1 MTYSIIT
8 SNTLIFS
15 YSNPIIFTTKMNINF
30 AIFKN
35 ICIFANKKN
44 TTGVKYMTMNQ
55 LFVVL

>member
-1 MTYSIIT
+1 M
-8 SNTLIFS
+8 
-15 YSNPIIFTTKMNINF
+15 KMNINF